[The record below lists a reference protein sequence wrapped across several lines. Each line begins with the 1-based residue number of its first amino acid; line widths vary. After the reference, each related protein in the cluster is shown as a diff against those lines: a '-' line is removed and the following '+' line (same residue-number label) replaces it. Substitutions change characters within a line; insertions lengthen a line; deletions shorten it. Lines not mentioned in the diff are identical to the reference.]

1 MRVSLKLWMI
11 IGILSLI
18 ALIGGII
25 ILSALSVQ
33 TVERNRT
40 AVFHTYKVLD
50 TAQHLLSE
58 VQDLETGQR
67 GYLLTGQAE
76 YLSPYEL
83 AKPLIGEL
91 TVQLTELTTDNQRH
105 QVRLAS
111 LRALIEQKM
120 QVTEQSIEL
129 VREGDVEQALLLVNR
144 GIGRETMDSIRELIR
159 QMSLDE
165 RQLLAQRSEE
175 YVTSNRRTM
184 GIQIAAVLLFGA
196 MIAFAAIMAWRDYR
210 RRVEAEGALKVESAL
225 LKATLENMGQG
236 ISVFGPDL
244 KLMAWN
250 ENFLQLLD
258 YPVSLARQ
266 GTDFDA
272 FLNFNAARGEY
283 GSGNLAEEVARRR
296 AVAVKRNRDVY
307 ITERSRPDGRILEL
321 VSNPMPDGGFV
332 TTYTDITIRQQAE
345 RQIIEQGEQLLDRE
359 TRLRAVIDN
368 VPVGIITINES
379 GSIESFNRQSEQIF
393 GYAAEDVMRR
403 NVNILMPEPDHTR
416 HDGYLASYR
425 KTGIA
430 RIIGQNR
437 EVTALRANGETFPM
451 DLAIS
456 EMWLGER
463 RLFVGMVRDI
473 TERKQMERLKNEF
486 VSTVSHELRTPLTS
500 ISGSLGLIMGGIAG
514 DISAKAKHLI
524 GIAHSNS
531 ERLIRLIND
540 ILDIEKIESGK
551 MVFIMAPQ
559 PLVPLVEQSIE
570 ANRAYAEKYGTS
582 FVLQEDIG
590 DAQVKGDPDR
600 LIQVFTNLLSN
611 AAKYSPAGTPVEVS
625 AVPGPLGLRIA
636 IRDYGSGIPEEFKN
650 RIFQKFA
657 QADGSD
663 TKQKGGTG
671 LGLSIVKNI
680 VESHGGQVDFESEIG
695 SGTTFF
701 VDLPLWEETDDSA
714 DAQSDRPM
722 VLICED
728 DPDIA
733 TILSE
738 TLRHAGYGV
747 DVCYSASA
755 ARTLLDRRSYVAMT
769 LDLKLPD
776 ADGFSFLNALR
787 ANETTRNLPIIIISA
802 ADLPEDGMMSG
813 QALSIVDWLSKP
825 VDYARLLSAVE
836 LATGSV
842 LKGARILHV
851 EDDPDIAAIVREAM
865 GGQVQIDSVA
875 SLADARLRLAANSY
889 DLAIIDIELIDGS
902 GLDVLPMLSAPGR
915 PPIPAL
921 IFSAHD
927 LGGDFSEQVQ
937 AVLTKS
943 KTTMSQLV
951 ATIRQAIAKSDRPGS
966 QG

>member
-379 GSIESFNRQSEQIF
+379 GSIESFNHQSEQMF
-393 GYAAEDVMRR
+393 GYTADEVLRR
-403 NVNILMPEPDHTR
+403 NVNILMP
-416 HDGYLASYR
+416 
-425 KTGIA
+425 
-430 RIIGQNR
+430 
-437 EVTALRANGETFPM
+437 
-451 DLAIS
+451 
-456 EMWLGER
+456 
-463 RLFVGMVRDI
+463 
-473 TERKQMERLKNEF
+473 
-486 VSTVSHELRTPLTS
+486 
-500 ISGSLGLIMGGIAG
+500 
-514 DISAKAKHLI
+514 
-524 GIAHSNS
+524 
-531 ERLIRLIND
+531 
-540 ILDIEKIESGK
+540 
-551 MVFIMAPQ
+551 
-559 PLVPLVEQSIE
+559 
-570 ANRAYAEKYGTS
+570 
-582 FVLQEDIG
+582 
-590 DAQVKGDPDR
+590 
-600 LIQVFTNLLSN
+600 
-611 AAKYSPAGTPVEVS
+611 
-625 AVPGPLGLRIA
+625 
-636 IRDYGSGIPEEFKN
+636 
-650 RIFQKFA
+650 
-657 QADGSD
+657 
-663 TKQKGGTG
+663 
-671 LGLSIVKNI
+671 
-680 VESHGGQVDFESEIG
+680 
-695 SGTTFF
+695 
-701 VDLPLWEETDDSA
+701 
-714 DAQSDRPM
+714 
-722 VLICED
+722 
-728 DPDIA
+728 
-733 TILSE
+733 
-738 TLRHAGYGV
+738 
-747 DVCYSASA
+747 
-755 ARTLLDRRSYVAMT
+755 
-769 LDLKLPD
+769 
-776 ADGFSFLNALR
+776 
-787 ANETTRNLPIIIISA
+787 
-802 ADLPEDGMMSG
+802 
-813 QALSIVDWLSKP
+813 
-825 VDYARLLSAVE
+825 
-836 LATGSV
+836 
-842 LKGARILHV
+842 
-851 EDDPDIAAIVREAM
+851 
-865 GGQVQIDSVA
+865 
-875 SLADARLRLAANSY
+875 
-889 DLAIIDIELIDGS
+889 
-902 GLDVLPMLSAPGR
+902 
-915 PPIPAL
+915 
-921 IFSAHD
+921 
-927 LGGDFSEQVQ
+927 
-937 AVLTKS
+937 
-943 KTTMSQLV
+943 
-951 ATIRQAIAKSDRPGS
+951 
-966 QG
+966 